1 MIKIY
6 TIPGCSSSLK
16 AKEWL
21 RNHDLQFE
29 EFNLITHKIARDEI
43 ITLLSL
49 TENGVLD
56 IISQRSQT
64 YQSFKNTFEDLPLK
78 TLISILKENRSLL
91 RRPII
96 IDEKNLQVGFNSV
109 DIRKFLPR
117 VIRQTALKDI
127 SHSIYQSYFYENV
140 EYLPFCNNE
149 YL

>member
-1 MIKIY
+1 
-6 TIPGCSSSLK
+6 
-16 AKEWL
+16 
-21 RNHDLQFE
+21 
-29 EFNLITHKIARDEI
+29 
-43 ITLLSL
+43 
-49 TENGVLD
+49 GVLD

-117 VIRQTALKDI
+117 VIRQTALKDM

>member
-91 RRPII
+91 RRPSLLM
-96 IDEKNLQVGFNSV
+96 KKTF
-109 DIRKFLPR
+109 R
-117 VIRQTALKDI
+117 
-127 SHSIYQSYFYENV
+127 
-140 EYLPFCNNE
+140 
-149 YL
+149 